1 MLRRRGVQSVETR
14 DEGME
19 DGRGPDAPGQIF
31 ARRSTNAQIK
41 KAQGSQVHFT
51 VFHGARK
58 HVACLRTVKSLVE
71 NMITG
76 VTKGFAYK
84 MRLVYAHFPINAIV
98 GDNGSSL
105 QIRNF
110 LGEKFVRDC
119 PMLSGTTVAMSDVKD
134 EIILS
139 GNDIE
144 MVSQSAA
151 SITDKCRVKNKDIR
165 KFLDGI

>member
-1 MLRRRGVQSVETR
+1 VSPLPAHTRAVALARARVRTDVQ
-14 DEGME
+14 
-19 DGRGPDAPGQIF
+19 
-31 ARRSTNAQIK
+31 
-41 KAQGSQVHFT
+41 
-51 VFHGARK
+51 
-58 HVACLRTVKSLVE
+58 
-71 NMITG
+71 
-76 VTKGFAYK
+76 GFVYK

-119 PMLSGTTVAMSDVKD
+119 PMLEGTTVAMSDVKD

-144 MVSQSAA
+144 KVSQSAA